1 MKLKSFSQNTLYY
14 AIGIIIIRFTT
25 FLLIPLYT
33 EFLSKE
39 DYGLLATLL
48 FTTEIIIT
56 INDVG
61 MRSAFMR
68 FFSEYQSSN
77 KLNDLIGSSTFINIV
92 VGILLLGI
100 SFFIPASY
108 LSKLFQVEVLENVI
122 ILTILVGI
130 FRTLSLNILS
140 YFRAKNQGVNYMI
153 ISIVSSVL
161 LIISTWIVLKYFDW
175 GINGVLFAQIFTYG
189 LSWLFVLVWIII
201 KDGLKITSHTSK
213 LLFKFGYPLILA
225 TSGTMLVNTS
235 GNYFLGAF
243 RSLENVAVLAVAYKV
258 ASIGIMVLIAP
269 FQLAYEPYV
278 FNNKNNPELKNI
290 ISKIITF
297 ISLAYLL
304 VGILI
309 LYVFKYLMNIIGNG
323 GYSDA
328 YVLVIF
334 LLPGLGFTALNYI
347 GQSQIHLKNKTKTTG
362 FISFIVTIISIIITY
377 FSTKFYGSFGTAFGI
392 NTYLII
398 SGFALFYY
406 GNKEFRISVD
416 LKRINIILIVGLL
429 VLTAFYFLSFQ
440 SYLVFYTISSI
451 LIVVV
456 LFGFLFSKFLLNNEK
471 ELLLNG
477 FNKILKSVKLR

>member
-1 MKLKSFSQNTLYY
+1 MKLKSFSKNTLYY

-68 FFSEYQSSN
+68 FFSDYQSKN
-77 KLNDLIGSSTFINIV
+77 KLNDLIGSSTFINIM
-92 VGILLLGI
+92 VGIILLGV

-108 LSKLFQVEVLENVI
+108 LSKLFQVEVLENII

-140 YFRAKNQGVNYMI
+140 YFRAKNQGGNYMI
-153 ISIVSSVL
+153 ISIVSSIL
-161 LIISTWIVLKYFDW
+161 LIISTWIVLKYLRM
-175 GINGVLFAQIFTYG
+175 GINGVLYAQIFTYG
-189 LSWLFVLVWIII
+189 LSWLFVLVWVII
-201 KDGLKITSHTSK
+201 KDGLKITKQTSSI
-213 LLFKFGYPLILA
+213 LFKFGYPLILA

-243 RSLENVAVLAVAYKV
+243 KSLEDVAVLAVAYKV

-278 FNNKNNPELKNI
+278 FSNKTNPELKNT

-297 ISLAYLL
+297 ITLAYLL
-304 VGILI
+304 VSLLI
-309 LYVFKYLMNIIGNG
+309 LYVFRYVINILGNG
-323 GYSDA
+323 GYSEA
-328 YVLVIF
+328 YVLIIF

-347 GQSQIHLKNKTKTTG
+347 GQSQIHLNNKTKTTG

-377 FSTKFYGSFGTAFGI
+377 FCTKLFGSFGTAFGI

-406 GNKEFRISVD
+406 GNKEFKVHVET
-416 LKRINIILIVGLL
+416 KRINIILVTGLL
-429 VLTAFYFLSFQ
+429 ALTAFYLLSYQTYF
-440 SYLVFYTISSI
+440 VFYLFTTLIIIFI
-451 LIVVV
+451 LLAIM
-456 LFGFLFSKFLLNNEK
+456 FSKFLFNNEK
-471 ELLLNG
+471 QLLLNG
-477 FNKILKSVKLR
+477 FNNILKILKLR